1 MMSPKHPELIGRQVK
16 TSGAAIV
23 GVVSCVPKN
32 KIQNSS
38 FFDVFGETSVNDVV
52 KMIGV
57 QQRRIADEAITARDL
72 CAAAGKKLLEGLKW
86 SPDSVDAVIFVSQTP
101 DFRLPATAC
110 VLHSDLRLSKSTIA
124 FDINLGCSGFPY
136 AVWLGM
142 TMVQSGAAKR
152 VLLAVGDTIS
162 KIVDSSDRS
171 TALLFGD
178 AGTMTAIEASPVGDA
193 FFVLGTD
200 GAGATNLIVP
210 AGAFKDYS
218 KSGDSR
224 LAEKAPSCLYMDG
237 GEIFNFTLQ
246 AVPALAKSLSEVSGS
261 GMDAYDYYL
270 FHQAN
275 LFMLKHLAKKLKLP
289 SEKMPI
295 NIDEYGN
302 TSCASIPL
310 LMTTRLK
317 DSLSERS
324 LQIGMFG
331 FGVGYSWGAASL
343 SIGPMKYISAIEL

>member
-1 MMSPKHPELIGRQVK
+1 MRSSDHPEAIGRQVK

-52 KMIGV
+52 RMIGV
-57 QQRRIADEAITARDL
+57 QQRHIAEEAITTRDL
-72 CAAAGKKLLEGLKW
+72 CSVAGKKLLEGLEW
-86 SPDSVDAVIFVSQTP
+86 SADSVDVLIFVSQTP
-101 DFRLPATAC
+101 EFILPATAC
-110 VLHSDLRLSKSTIA
+110 TLHSDLNLSKATIA

-162 KIVDSSDRS
+162 KIVDPNDRS

-178 AGTMTAIEASPVGDA
+178 AGTMTAIEASPAGEA

-200 GAGATNLIVP
+200 GAGAANLIVP
-210 AGAFKDYS
+210 SGAFKDYS
-218 KSGDSR
+218 KSGDLR
-224 LAEKAPSCLYMDG
+224 LTEKAPECLYMDG
-237 GEIFNFTLQ
+237 GEIFNFTLR
-246 AVPALAKSLSEVSGS
+246 ALPALVKSLSDVSGLRT
-261 GMDAYDYYL
+261 DAYDYYL

-275 LFMLKHLAKKLKLP
+275 LFMLKHLAKKLKLS

-317 DSLSERS
+317 DALGGES
-324 LQIGMFG
+324 LQISMFG

-343 SIGPMKYISAIEL
+343 RIGPMKFISAIEL

>member
-1 MMSPKHPELIGRQVK
+1 MKSPDYSGTIGCQVK

-23 GVVSCVPKN
+23 GIVSCVPKN
-32 KIQNSS
+32 KVYSSS
-38 FFDVFGETSVNDVV
+38 FYSAFSETAVNDIVR
-52 KMIGV
+52 MIGV
-57 QQRRIADEAITARDL
+57 QQRHVAEEAITTRDL
-72 CAAAGKKLLEGLKW
+72 CSVAGKKLLEGLEW
-86 SPDSVDAVIFVSQTP
+86 SADSVDALIFVSQTP
-101 DFRLPATAC
+101 EFRLPATAC
-110 VLHSDLRLSKSTIA
+110 TLHSDLKLSKATIV
-124 FDINLGCSGFPY
+124 FDINLGCSGYPY
-136 AVWLGM
+136 ALWLGM
-142 TMVQSGAAKR
+142 TMVQSCAAKR
-152 VLLAVGDTIS
+152 VILAVGDTIS
-162 KIVDSSDRS
+162 KIVNPNDRS

-178 AGTMTAIEASPVGDA
+178 AGTVTAIEASPAEEA

-200 GAGATNLIVP
+200 GSGAANLIVP

-218 KSGDSR
+218 KGGDPR
-224 LAEKAPSCLYMDG
+224 LAKQAPEYLYMDG
-237 GEIFNFTLQ
+237 SEIFNFTLRV
-246 AVPALAKSLSEVSGS
+246 VPDMVKSLSGHSGLE
-261 GMDAYDYYL
+261 MAAYDYYL

-324 LQIGMFG
+324 CQVGMFG

-343 SIGPMKYISAIEL
+343 KVGPVKFISAIEL

>member
-1 MMSPKHPELIGRQVK
+1 MRSPDHLETIGRQVK

-23 GVVSCVPKN
+23 GVVSCVPKK

-38 FFDVFGETSVNDVV
+38 FFDTFGENSVNEVAR
-52 KMIGV
+52 MIGV
-57 QQRRIADEAITARDL
+57 QERHIAEEAITTRDL
-72 CAAAGKKLLEGLKW
+72 CSVAGKKLLEGLKW
-86 SPDSVDAVIFVSQTP
+86 SADSVDALIFVSQTP
-101 DFRLPATAC
+101 EFRLPATAC
-110 VLHSDLRLSKSTIA
+110 SLHSDLKLSKATIA
-124 FDINLGCSGFPY
+124 FDINLGCSGYPY

-152 VLLAVGDTIS
+152 LLLAVGDTIS
-162 KIVDSSDRS
+162 KIVDPHDRS

-178 AGTMTAIEASPVGDA
+178 AGTVTAIEASPSGEA

-200 GAGATNLIVP
+200 GTGATNLIVP

-218 KSGDSR
+218 KSGDLR
-224 LAEKAPSCLYMDG
+224 LVEKAPDCLYMDG
-237 GEIFNFTLQ
+237 GEIFNFTLR
-246 AVPALAKSLSEVSGS
+246 AVPALVKSLNDVSGL
-261 GMDAYDYYL
+261 GVEAYDYYL

-275 LFMLKHLAKKLKLP
+275 LFILKHLAKKLKLS

-295 NIDEYGN
+295 NIDEFGN

-317 DSLSERS
+317 DSFSERS
-324 LQIGMFG
+324 LKIGMFG

-343 SIGPMKYISAIEL
+343 SVGPLKFISAIEL